1 MTASLAQL
9 AANAMAD
16 ALTTYVG
23 STGKIIIYDGD
34 VPANADAS
42 LSSNTAL
49 ATFTLGSSAFGSASS
64 GTISLSG
71 VPLTVAADATGTASF
86 FRITKSDGTTV
97 VAQGSVG
104 TSGAQLNLNTVAI
117 TQDVNVTITSGSI
130 NMPT

>member
-117 TQDVNVTITSGSI
+117 TEDVNVTITSGSI

>member
-1 MTASLAQL
+1 MAASLAQL

-117 TQDVNVTITSGSI
+117 TEDVNVTITSGSI